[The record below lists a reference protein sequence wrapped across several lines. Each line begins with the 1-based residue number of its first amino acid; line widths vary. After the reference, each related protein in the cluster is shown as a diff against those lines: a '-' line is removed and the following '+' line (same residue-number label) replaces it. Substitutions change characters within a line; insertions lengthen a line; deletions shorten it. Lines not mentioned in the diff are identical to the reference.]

1 MNPTPEK
8 RKSGRG
14 CFLYGCLSLVVL
26 FILVVAL
33 AVWGIGR
40 YVGSAIEQFTEAAPQ
55 QFEPAALPE
64 AENQALRERL
74 QNFARDLQQ
83 TNPAAQL
90 ALDSRELN
98 AVIATEPSLAEL
110 KDSLR
115 VQFENNEVRCQ
126 LSVPLDPLAE
136 LPVVGWMFLSG
147 LKGRYLNAT
156 ANVRIALENGV
167 LNTSL
172 MDVQVKGVS
181 LPPGA
186 LAEIEKALPWEELRQ
201 RPEIQ
206 ELLNRL
212 DWLKIADGKLQLGTG
227 QPGP

>member
-1 MNPTPEK
+1 MTPTPAK
-8 RKSGRG
+8 TKSGRG

-33 AVWGIGR
+33 GVWGIR
-40 YVGSAIEQFTEAAPQ
+40 HYVGSAIEQFTEATPQ
-55 QFEPAALPE
+55 KFEPATLPE
-64 AENQALRERL
+64 AESRALQERL

-90 ALDSRELN
+90 TLDSRELN

-115 VQFENNEVRCQ
+115 VQFDNNEVRCQ
-126 LSVPLDPLAE
+126 LSVPLDPLAN
-136 LPVVGWMFLSG
+136 LPFLG
-147 LKGRYLNAT
+147 RLKGRYLNAT
-156 ANVRIALENGV
+156 ANVQVALENGTLTTRLV
-167 LNTSL
+167 NA
-172 MDVQVKGVS
+172 QVKGVS
-181 LPPGA
+181 LPPEA
-186 LAEIEKALPWEELRQ
+186 LARIEKTLPWEELRK

-227 QPGP
+227 QPEP